1 MTEKTNGVLKK
12 GNKLEEGAEEV
23 AFDSLVVVEA
33 WFIMPINQLIDRCDQ
48 QQKNK
53 KIMRSERCLY
63 VRKNWF

>member
-23 AFDSLVVVEA
+23 ALDSLVVVEA